1 MHLSSVVTKE
11 CLERKR
17 NGKNVWI
24 VIENVLGGIGIYLC
38 KNSLKK
44 KKKNTYCVVF
54 LEGSPF
60 SSLWNLCDLTNGQK
74 NVTVVGKKRNQ
85 REEIFM
91 AEV

>member
-1 MHLSSVVTKE
+1 MQEL
-11 CLERKR
+11 
-17 NGKNVWI
+17 
-24 VIENVLGGIGIYLC
+24 IE
-38 KNSLKK
+38 

-60 SSLWNLCDLTNGQK
+60 SPLWNLCDLTDGQK